1 MIQILEKSRKLSSH
15 DKHINIPEFNSF
27 SQTILGER
35 LKLSILAT
43 KLHLYTVSQ
52 QANKNGKKLWMLN
65 FLGDNSF
72 DDGSFQNIFKYLND
86 KYDVYKNI
94 YTGQIYLR
102 KDKRQ

>member
-1 MIQILEKSRKLSSH
+1 
-15 DKHINIPEFNSF
+15 
-27 SQTILGER
+27 
-35 LKLSILAT
+35 
-43 KLHLYTVSQ
+43 
-52 QANKNGKKLWMLN
+52 MLN

-94 YTGQIYLR
+94 YTGQIYLK